1 MVVAEQMQDTVDEQ
15 RLHFFTK
22 RMATA
27 LCLASRSLNR
37 DDDIA
42 KQMWLWLVSERERED
57 VSRFVFLAILM
68 IQGVDL
74 RVCHQRETEFRLWL
88 L

>member
-42 KQMWLWLVSERERED
+42 KQMWL
-57 VSRFVFLAILM
+57 
-68 IQGVDL
+68 
-74 RVCHQRETEFRLWL
+74 
-88 L
+88 

>member
-15 RLHFFTK
+15 RLHFFAK

-27 LCLASRSLNR
+27 LCLTSRSLNR

-42 KQMWLWLVSERERED
+42 KQMWL
-57 VSRFVFLAILM
+57 
-68 IQGVDL
+68 
-74 RVCHQRETEFRLWL
+74 
-88 L
+88 